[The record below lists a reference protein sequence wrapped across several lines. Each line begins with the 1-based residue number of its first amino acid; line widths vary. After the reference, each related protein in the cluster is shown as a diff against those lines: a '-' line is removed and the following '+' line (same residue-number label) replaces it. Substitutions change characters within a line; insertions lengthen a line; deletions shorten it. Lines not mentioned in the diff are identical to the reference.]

1 MLESVQR
8 YREVGVQDCQVDF
21 PCPSCNC
28 LLQARERF
36 VTEGRLQ
43 VQA

>member
-8 YREVGVQDCQVDF
+8 YREVGVQGLRVDF
-21 PCPSCNC
+21 PCSSFDR
-28 LLQARERF
+28 LLQAMERF
-36 VTEGRLQ
+36 ATEGRLQ